1 MIHQHP
7 CQISCKD
14 IDPNNRVYR
23 NESQPAFDE
32 EQDGKANKK
41 NKSKE
46 DGEDDGGHVG
56 SPVLGTRLMIVN
68 LDVVV
73 DVDTI

>member
-1 MIHQHP
+1 MH
-7 CQISCKD
+7 
-14 IDPNNRVYR
+14 R

-46 DGEDDGGHVG
+46 DGEDDGGYVG
-56 SPVLGTRLMIVN
+56 TPVLGTRSMIVN

>member
-1 MIHQHP
+1 M
-7 CQISCKD
+7 QIIGITNTRPTTTAVDENK
-14 IDPNNRVYR
+14 
-23 NESQPAFDE
+23 SQPAFDE
-32 EQDGKANKK
+32 EQDGKGNKK

-56 SPVLGTRLMIVN
+56 TFVLGTSLMIVN

>member
-1 MIHQHP
+1 M
-7 CQISCKD
+7 
-14 IDPNNRVYR
+14 YR

-32 EQDGKANKK
+32 DQDGKANEK

-46 DGEDDGGHVG
+46 YGEDDGGYVG
-56 SPVLGTRLMIVN
+56 TFVFGTRLMIVN

>member
-1 MIHQHP
+1 M
-7 CQISCKD
+7 
-14 IDPNNRVYR
+14 YR

-32 EQDGKANKK
+32 EQDSKTNEK
-41 NKSKE
+41 NKSQE
-46 DGEDDGGHVG
+46 DGKDDGGYVG
-56 SPVLGTRLMIVN
+56 TFVLGTRLMIVN

>member
-1 MIHQHP
+1 MD
-7 CQISCKD
+7 K
-14 IDPNNRVYR
+14 NK
-23 NESQPAFDE
+23 SQPALDE
-32 EQDGKANKK
+32 EQNGKANEE

-46 DGEDDGGHVG
+46 DGEDEGGYVG
-56 SPVLGTRLMIVN
+56 TPVLGTRLMIVN

>member
-1 MIHQHP
+1 M
-7 CQISCKD
+7 
-14 IDPNNRVYR
+14 YR

-32 EQDGKANKK
+32 EQDGKGNKK

-56 SPVLGTRLMIVN
+56 TFVLGTRLMIVN

>member
-1 MIHQHP
+1 MDEN
-7 CQISCKD
+7 K
-14 IDPNNRVYR
+14 
-23 NESQPAFDE
+23 SQPAFDE
-32 EQDGKANKK
+32 EQDGKGNKK

-56 SPVLGTRLMIVN
+56 TFVLGPRLMIVN

>member
-1 MIHQHP
+1 M
-7 CQISCKD
+7 
-14 IDPNNRVYR
+14 YR

-46 DGEDDGGHVG
+46 DGEDDGGYVG
-56 SPVLGTRLMIVN
+56 TPVLGTRSMIVN

>member
-1 MIHQHP
+1 M
-7 CQISCKD
+7 
-14 IDPNNRVYR
+14 YR
-23 NESQPAFDE
+23 NESQPALDE

-46 DGEDDGGHVG
+46 DGQDDGGYVG
-56 SPVLGTRLMIVN
+56 TFVLGTRLMIVD

>member
-1 MIHQHP
+1 MH
-7 CQISCKD
+7 
-14 IDPNNRVYR
+14 R

-32 EQDGKANKK
+32 EQDGKGNEK

-56 SPVLGTRLMIVN
+56 TFVFRPRLMIVN